1 MNLTIGDF
9 IITEKSNIPGIII
22 KEINKEKNKDNYKY
36 LVFIYNKHGGYII
49 EANANQIK
57 KTSLEPHEE
66 LSIIANLGGRFYNQY
81 TELYQEILI
90 RYIIYK

>member
-9 IITEKSNIPGIII
+9 IITEKYNIPGIIT
-22 KEINKEKNKDNYKY
+22 KEINKEKY
-36 LVFIYNKHGGYII
+36 LAFIYNKHGGFII
-49 EANANQIK
+49 EANVNQIK

-66 LSIIANLGGRFYNQY
+66 LSIIANLGDRFYNQY

>member
-9 IITEKSNIPGIII
+9 IITEKSNIPGIIT

-49 EANANQIK
+49 GANINQLK
-57 KTSLEPHEE
+57 KTSLEPYEE
-66 LSIIANLGGRFYNQY
+66 LSIIANLGDRFYNQY
-81 TELYQEILI
+81 TELYQDILI